1 MDLTPVEK
9 LGQEVRQASD
19 EAAAPKAT
27 VARAKQAALA
37 GWKRDPVA
45 WRRRIAWVTAL
56 AALALVVIVALL
68 PAQKTTITYLVGTEE
83 TAGTLG
89 AWIAAGDRAT
99 PVRFSE
105 GTLMTLEPGA
115 RVRVTGAD
123 AHGATML
130 VERGKAHA
138 KVVHV
143 GESTSWL
150 VHAGPFDIKV
160 VGTEFDVAWDPTSEV
175 LDIRVTEGKVIVRG
189 PLLDEGRAL
198 STSEVLRVD
207 VHAKKSEVRVES
219 AAQDS
224 RERTAVD
231 KPMGESHP
239 PDDNPPAP
247 PAENAVAVAPS
258 ADSSDKPAL
267 LPAWRSLAAA
277 GRHREAM
284 EAAEQLGFE
293 NIVANS
299 PASVL
304 LELADE
310 ARFAGSH
317 ARARQALLR
326 ARELGAGGRSAF
338 LLGKIAAD
346 HDHAPAEAVM
356 WFERY
361 LEESPSGGLAEQAL
375 GRIIEIEQQR
385 GRTVHARK
393 MAELYLQRHPG
404 GAYETL
410 ARRLVQP

>member
-1 MDLTPVEK
+1 MDLTPLEK
-9 LGQEVRQASD
+9 FGQEVRRASD
-19 EAAAPKAT
+19 EAATPEIT
-27 VARAKQAALA
+27 VDRAKQAALA
-37 GWKRDPVA
+37 GWKRDPSA
-45 WRRRIAWVTAL
+45 WMRRFAL
-56 AALALVVIVALL
+56 VAALAVVMIVVIVAFL
-68 PAQKTTITYLVGTEE
+68 PAQKKTITYSVDTKE
-83 TAGTLG
+83 TPGALG
-89 AWIAAGDRAT
+89 AWIAASDRAT
-99 PVRFSE
+99 PVHFSE
-105 GTLMTLEPGA
+105 GTLMTLEPGTRA
-115 RVRVTGAD
+115 RVTSAD
-123 AHGATML
+123 AHGAIML

-189 PLLDEGRAL
+189 PLLEEGRAL
-198 STSEVLRVD
+198 SASEVLRVD
-207 VHAKKSEVRVES
+207 VQGKKSEMRVEP

-224 RERTAVD
+224 HERSAVD
-231 KPMGESHP
+231 KPLGDHP
-239 PDDNPPAP
+239 SSTDNLPAP
-247 PAENAVAVAPS
+247 PAENAAAVAPS
-258 ADSSDKPAL
+258 ADSSDKPAP
-267 LPAWRSLAAA
+267 LPAWRSHAAA

-284 EAAEQLGFE
+284 EAAEQLGFD
-293 NIVANS
+293 NIIATS
-299 PASVL
+299 PAPVL

-326 ARELGAGGRSAF
+326 ARELGARGRSAF

-346 HDHAPAEAVM
+346 HDRAPGEAVT

-385 GRTVHARK
+385 GHTVRARK
-393 MAELYLQRHPG
+393 SAELYLQRHPG